1 MKERNKMEQPKE
13 TKNYY
18 NSQDGYGELIATLR
32 QCQELKSTKRMMPAN
47 VLTNMKTFLQ
57 NNTPASAFRKVRD
70 HDKSSESEESD
81 LYLEK
86 TGITLRQL
94 RIIWDFTQNKCDQQ
108 EWNLEGFN
116 NHDDKYIALTP
127 DKITLHHLEKLVI
140 RPITQQKQISL
151 SDMFSHATLDN
162 PRWYVTMNKSTTFQ
176 DLIFCLEQHC
186 KDFSIQN
193 GDQGGLGMSE
203 DTPLWIGSFSINL
216 WQESNLKHHANV
228 RALRSFR
235 KNNIIIVDR
244 KGEIFESEEFTKI
257 MNMKRKDNKNAISN
271 VSACIYT
278 AHKHLVDLGKHE
290 HRFAVG
296 VTSHGAISD
305 KLDIRT
311 FVREEQ
317 FPVVLMET
325 FLNMQISD
333 EKSIGNT
340 LHRTFIK
347 TPAIFQWMLSDTLKL
362 YNKTSFYDHLSKS
375 LIVLRVYDASF
386 GSTFVRSLAD
396 FIERCEKL
404 DDITIQNTIT
414 KRNLITDIDVK
425 YLASV
430 LKEKQHVIKKLDL
443 WGTDQ
448 SLMQILIEEGGCDI
462 LFDSD
467 EKGYTRIDYVYRQT
481 IPDYTEITFLQR
493 AFLDSDRPLSSLTRD
508 NVRCTLQW
516 ALLLNKEDLNGY
528 LAAPEGVFLKQIL
541 NMRFCRKNVLFLTL
555 LNMVIQMVI
564 VVYVSFDID
573 LTQSMLHVSI
583 LLSCLAV
590 LSLFEV
596 IQIVNSIEIK
606 EHLASFKN
614 FINLAQ
620 TGLVSW
626 YLLWKTWNLP
636 NQYWDAYLLVAA
648 TGVVW
653 VKLLF
658 YASYLLYPLAIF
670 MSALGQ
676 VSL

>member
-1 MKERNKMEQPKE
+1 
-13 TKNYY
+13 
-18 NSQDGYGELIATLR
+18 
-32 QCQELKSTKRMMPAN
+32 
-47 VLTNMKTFLQ
+47 
-57 NNTPASAFRKVRD
+57 
-70 HDKSSESEESD
+70 
-81 LYLEK
+81 
-86 TGITLRQL
+86 
-94 RIIWDFTQNKCDQQ
+94 
-108 EWNLEGFN
+108 
-116 NHDDKYIALTP
+116 
-127 DKITLHHLEKLVI
+127 
-140 RPITQQKQISL
+140 
-151 SDMFSHATLDN
+151 
-162 PRWYVTMNKSTTFQ
+162 
-176 DLIFCLEQHC
+176 
-186 KDFSIQN
+186 
-193 GDQGGLGMSE
+193 
-203 DTPLWIGSFSINL
+203 
-216 WQESNLKHHANV
+216 
-228 RALRSFR
+228 
-235 KNNIIIVDR
+235 
-244 KGEIFESEEFTKI
+244 
-257 MNMKRKDNKNAISN
+257 
-271 VSACIYT
+271 
-278 AHKHLVDLGKHE
+278 
-290 HRFAVG
+290 
-296 VTSHGAISD
+296 
-305 KLDIRT
+305 
-311 FVREEQ
+311 
-317 FPVVLMET
+317 
-325 FLNMQISD
+325 
-333 EKSIGNT
+333 
-340 LHRTFIK
+340 
-347 TPAIFQWMLSDTLKL
+347 
-362 YNKTSFYDHLSKS
+362 
-375 LIVLRVYDASF
+375 
-386 GSTFVRSLAD
+386 
-396 FIERCEKL
+396 
-404 DDITIQNTIT
+404 
-414 KRNLITDIDVK
+414 
-425 YLASV
+425 
-430 LKEKQHVIKKLDL
+430 
-443 WGTDQ
+443 
-448 SLMQILIEEGGCDI
+448 LIEEGGCDI